1 MVGKF
6 PWFLHPVF
14 VFIFSIIALASSLF
28 LYIYWYIGV
37 SSGLQSLGSRYNLDP
52 SQFLEAR
59 TWVVILVLSI
69 LVGII
74 LVGTLTIFIYNQKM
88 SRLIRLQH
96 EFINNFTHELK
107 TPVTSLKLYL
117 ETFLKHSLPR
127 EEQIKYIGYMLQDV
141 ERLAD
146 NISRILNLARLET
159 KTYSSDFVLTDLV
172 EKVESFRQKT
182 SHLFGNCDIHIHNS
196 SGQAFFYPINE
207 PLFEMLLMNLLSNAV
222 KYNVSERPRIDIR
235 FLLLK
240 DKLHIRFEDNGIG
253 IEKAERKKIFRKF
266 YQATRPTVLPEGSGL
281 GMYLVKNIARLHRG
295 KIIAE
300 GRQDGKGSVFTL
312 ILPFHPQKV

>member
-37 SSGLQSLGSRYNLDP
+37 SAGLQSLGSRYNLDP

-74 LVGTLTIFIYNQKM
+74 LAGTLTIFIYNQKM

-159 KTYSSDFVLTDLV
+159 KTYSSDFVLADLV
-172 EKVESFRQKT
+172 ESVESFRQKT
-182 SHLFGNCDIHIHNS
+182 SHLFGNCDIYIHNS
-196 SGQAFFYPINE
+196 SGRAFSYPINE
-207 PLFEMLLMNLLSNAV
+207 PLFEMLLMNILSNAV

-235 FLLLK
+235 LLLLK
-240 DKLHIRFEDNGIG
+240 NKLHIRFEDNGIG
-253 IEKAERKKIFRKF
+253 IKKAERKKIFRKF
-266 YQATRPTVLPEGSGL
+266 YQATRPAVLPEGSGL
-281 GMYLVKNIARLHRG
+281 GLYLVKNIARLHRG

-300 GRQDGKGSVFTL
+300 GRQDEKGSVFTL

>member
-37 SSGLQSLGSRYNLDP
+37 SSGLQSLGRRYNLDP

-74 LVGTLTIFIYNQKM
+74 LAGTLTIFIYNQKM

-117 ETFLKHSLPR
+117 ETFLQHTLPR
-127 EEQIKYIGYMLQDV
+127 EEQVKYIGYMLQDV

-146 NISRILNLARLET
+146 NISRILDLARLET
-159 KTYSSDFVLTDLV
+159 KTYSSDFVLADLV
-172 EKVESFRQKT
+172 ETVERFRQKT

-207 PLFEMLLMNLLSNAV
+207 PLFEMLLMNILSNAV
-222 KYNVSERPRIDIR
+222 KYNVSQRPRIDIR

-240 DKLHIRFEDNGIG
+240 NKLHIRFEDNGIG

-266 YQATRPTVLPEGSGL
+266 YQASRPAVLPEGSGL
-281 GMYLVKNIARLHRG
+281 GLYLVQNIARLHGG

-300 GRQDGKGSVFTL
+300 GRQDEKGSVFTL